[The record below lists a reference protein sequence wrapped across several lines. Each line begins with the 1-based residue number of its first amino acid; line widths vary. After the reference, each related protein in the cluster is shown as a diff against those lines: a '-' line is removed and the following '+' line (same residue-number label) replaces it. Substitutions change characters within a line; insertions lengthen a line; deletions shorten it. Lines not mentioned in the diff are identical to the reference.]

1 MIRKIVFIIFIIQ
14 ISFFYKLS
22 HADISIIVKIDDEI
36 ITNYDI
42 KKESNYLKILN
53 PNAKSLKDSQISKLA
68 KTSLINEII
77 KKKEI
82 KKFLDLNESNEFLN
96 QYLNDLYSRLD
107 YKDEKEFLIE
117 LEKTNNYDLNQIKKK
132 INIEL
137 LWNELI
143 FLKYK
148 NQLNIKKNL
157 IMNQVNK
164 LEEKNQKEFF
174 LSEIIFNKKKDI
186 ALENLIE
193 EIKLSINEIGFNNT
207 ANIYSISESSKFGG
221 KLGWIKES
229 SLSKLILK
237 NLNQIS
243 EGEYTNII
251 ELSNSFLIL
260 KIDQARINQIKI
272 DKEKEYQKLIQMET
286 NKQLNQFSRIYFDKS
301 KINYSINEN

>member
-82 KKFLDLNESNEFLN
+82 KKFLNLNESNEFLN